1 MQYMDP
7 PIPRQH
13 IQGAPFSK
21 HVHYIL
27 KDSAIGY
34 ELVTQV
40 IDVENLFVRALWV
53 PAGKL

>member
-40 IDVENLFVRALWV
+40 IDVENLLVRALWV